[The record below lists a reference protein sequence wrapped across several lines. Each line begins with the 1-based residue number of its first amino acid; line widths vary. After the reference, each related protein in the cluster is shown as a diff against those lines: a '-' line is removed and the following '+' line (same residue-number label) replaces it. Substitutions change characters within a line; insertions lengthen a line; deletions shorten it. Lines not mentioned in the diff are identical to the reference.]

1 MSEQQT
7 IKETLSIIRKAL
19 EEENHSSNDNNEE
32 VLILNKLVKDDGTI
46 DIIDNKVLGKDEV
59 KDILN
64 KNISKYFDDHFDKWL
79 KKNMPNYL
87 DKYFKDK

>member
-64 KNISKYFDDHFDKWL
+64 KNISKFFDDHFDKYYISNHV
-79 KKNMPNYL
+79 KKLEN
-87 DKYFKDK
+87 

>member
-19 EEENHSSNDNNEE
+19 EDENHSSNDNNEE

-46 DIIDNKVLGKDEV
+46 DIIDNKVLDKNEV

-64 KNISKYFDDHFDKWL
+64 KNISKYFDDLFDKWL
-79 KKNMPNYL
+79 KKNIPNYL
-87 DKYFKDK
+87 DKYFKNK